1 MLAAVETLLLITH
14 SSPSVSG
21 HGTEVSGPWGQK
33 RSQAKLLFVVG
44 SILLVPPSYP
54 MLGLLVEKEGSGLVG
69 RPLIIS

>member
-21 HGTEVSGPWGQK
+21 HGTEVSGPWSQK
-33 RSQAKLLFVVG
+33 GSQAKLLVVVG

-54 MLGLLVEKEGSGLVG
+54 MLGLLVEREGSGLVG